1 MPFGTFAVVS
11 PALTGGLTML
21 APPILLMMLIAK
33 TFLSNDGSRR
43 FFSYAFTKEKALFL
57 FAFWVI
63 AIFVTLTMPRF
74 FAGEVLVIPV
84 RSDDIS
90 YMVPLEPTTQ
100 NFSQLVYLSISVLS
114 VFMFAHWLRSPEM
127 REHALKALCIGGL
140 ITVMTGF
147 LDILSQYL
155 PIDFF
160 LEAFRNATYR
170 LHTHTDVFNTRRVVG
185 LMSEASTFGQ
195 VCMAFLTMIYFT
207 RIGLKDDFYR
217 DKLSPALIV
226 LLMLMIW
233 LSTSSAGYVGLG
245 IFAVLALCEWVW
257 RLSKSRDN
265 VYFKRGLKVQAWIL
279 NGMLFAF
286 LLSVLLYPSI
296 YDPVITMVDN
306 MVFQKTDTDSFEER
320 TMWTAVSWQALLDS
334 YGMGVG
340 VGGTRASNGV
350 VVMLSNVGFVAGACF
365 YLFLLQLFLKKAS
378 KSDSAGEVI
387 ISAVKWSF
395 IPSFI
400 IDLLIATTP
409 DFGAMNA
416 FRFGLILAVAFS
428 TVTLKSNQKEQYT

>member
-1 MPFGTFAVVS
+1 
-11 PALTGGLTML
+11 ML

-33 TFLSNDGSRR
+33 TFLSNEGSRR
-43 FFSYAFTKEKALFL
+43 FFTYAFTKDKALYLFL
-57 FAFWVI
+57 FWVI

-74 FAGEVLVIPV
+74 FAGDVLVIPV
-84 RSDDIS
+84 RSEDVS

-140 ITVMTGF
+140 ITVTTGF

-170 LHTHTDVFNTRRVVG
+170 LHTNTDVFNTRRVVG

-207 RIGLKDDFYR
+207 RIGIRDVFYR
-217 DKLSPALIV
+217 EKLAPTLIALLI
-226 LLMLMIW
+226 LMIW

-245 IFAVLALCEWVW
+245 IFAALALCEWLW
-257 RLSKSRDN
+257 RLTKSRDN
-265 VYFKRGLKVQAWIL
+265 TYFKRGLKVQAWLL
-279 NGMLFAF
+279 NGMLLAF
-286 LLSVLLYPSI
+286 LLSILLVPSI

-320 TMWTAVSWQALLDS
+320 SLWTAVSWQALLDS
-334 YGMGVG
+334 YGLGVG

-350 VVMLSNVGFVAGACF
+350 VVLLSNVGFIAGACF
-365 YLFLLQLFLKKAS
+365 YLFLLQLLFKKAR
-378 KSDSAGEVI
+378 KHDNTGEVV

-428 TVTLKSNQKEQYT
+428 TMPLKPSHKEHYV

>member
-1 MPFGTFAVVS
+1 
-11 PALTGGLTML
+11 ML
-21 APPILLMMLIAK
+21 APPILLMMLIGK
-33 TFLSNDGSRR
+33 TFLSNEGSRR
-43 FFSYAFTKEKALFL
+43 FFSYAFAKEKAMFLFL
-57 FAFWVI
+57 FWVI

-74 FAGEVLVIPV
+74 FAGDVLVIPV
-84 RSDDIS
+84 RSDDVS

-100 NFSQLVYLSISVLS
+100 NFSQLVYMSISVMS
-114 VFMFAHWLRSPEM
+114 VFMFAHWLKTPEM
-127 REHALKALCIGGL
+127 REHALKALCIGGAVAV
-140 ITVMTGF
+140 ITGF
-147 LDILSQYL
+147 LDLLSQFL

-170 LHTHTDVFNTRRVVG
+170 LHTNTDVFNTHRVVG

-207 RIGLKDDFYR
+207 RIGLQDDFYR
-217 DKLSPALIV
+217 EKLAPVLIV
-226 LLMLMIW
+226 LLILLIW

-245 IFAVLALCEWVW
+245 IFAVLALFEWLW
-257 RLSKSRDN
+257 RLTKSRN
-265 VYFKRGLKVQAWIL
+265 NAYFKRGLKTQAWIL
-279 NGMLFAF
+279 NGLLFAF
-286 LLSVLLYPSI
+286 LLSVLLYPSV

-320 TMWTAVSWQALLDS
+320 TMWTAVSWQALLDT

-340 VGGTRASNGV
+340 IGGTRASNGV
-350 VVMLSNVGFVAGACF
+350 VVLLSNVGFIAGACF
-365 YLFLLQLFLKKAS
+365 YLFLLQLFLKQAKPN
-378 KSDSAGEVI
+378 DGVGEVI
-387 ISAVKWSF
+387 VSAVKWSF

-428 TVTLKSNQKEQYT
+428 TITLKPTDEQYV